1 MKKTVRDID
10 LTGKAVVTRCDFNVG
25 ISNGEI
31 EDDSRIVKAIPTIE
45 YMLDKG
51 AKVILL
57 SHLGRPKGEPDK
69 KFSLKPVAKR
79 LKELLK
85 REVHFWDSPRVV
97 DEEVKNKV
105 KELKEGEICLLE
117 NVRFRKEET
126 DNDATFSKELA
137 SLGDVY
143 VNDAFGTSHRAHAST
158 VGIAKFLPAVS
169 GFLIE
174 KEIKHLSI
182 ALDNPKKPFVLIVG
196 GAKIPD
202 KIGILRN
209 LLDKVDAIIIG
220 GGMSY
225 TFLKAKGYEIGQSLL
240 DEENIELAN
249 NIMKAVCEK
258 NVEIHLPVDVVVA
271 EKKAADVETFEV
283 DITEI
288 PADKMGLD
296 IGAKTIKKFTE
307 VIKNANTAVWNGPM
321 GVFELAPFE
330 NGTRKLAE
338 AIAEADLCSIIGGGD
353 SAAAVNKFGL
363 ADKITHVSTGGGAS
377 LEFLEGKVLPGID
390 ALEDL

>member
-1 MKKTVRDID
+1 MKKTIRDIN
-10 LTGKAVVTRCDFNVG
+10 LNGKAVVTRCDFNVG
-25 ISNGEI
+25 ISNSEI
-31 EDDSRIVKAIPTIE
+31 EDDSRIVKALDTIE

-126 DNDATFSKELA
+126 DNAATFSKELA

-143 VNDAFGTSHRAHAST
+143 VNDAFGTSHREHAST
-158 VGIAKFLPAVS
+158 VGIAGYLPAVS

-182 ALDNPKKPFVLIVG
+182 ALENPEKPFVLIVG

-249 NIMKAVCEK
+249 DIMKAAREK
-258 NVEIHLPVDVVVA
+258 NVEVHLPVDVVVA

-283 DITEI
+283 DITDI
-288 PADKMGLD
+288 PPDKMGLD

>member
-10 LTGKAVVTRCDFNVG
+10 LNGKAVVARCDFNVG
-25 ISNGEI
+25 MSNGEI
-31 EDDSRIVKAIPTIE
+31 EDDSRIVKALDTIE

-249 NIMKAVCEK
+249 NIMKAACEK

>member
-10 LTGKAVVTRCDFNVG
+10 LNGKAVVARCDFNVG
-25 ISNGEI
+25 MSNGEI
-31 EDDSRIVKAIPTIE
+31 EDDSRIVKALDTIE

-69 KFSLKPVAKR
+69 KFSLEPVAKR

-202 KIGILRN
+202 KIGILSN
-209 LLDKVDAIIIG
+209 LLDKVDSIIIG

-225 TFLKAKGYEIGQSLL
+225 TFLKAKSYEIGQSLL

-249 NIMKAVCEK
+249 NIMKAACEK

-296 IGAKTIKKFTE
+296 IGTKTIKNFTE
-307 VIKNANTAVWNGPM
+307 IIKNANTAVWNGPM
-321 GVFELAPFE
+321 GVFELKSFE

-338 AIAEADLCSIIGGGD
+338 AMAEADLCSIIGGGD
-353 SAAAVNKFGL
+353 SAGAVNKFGL